1 MSAEDVFAK
10 LNKNTRSRLFRAS
23 DITIE
28 KLPLASYELSK
39 DLGGGLARGRVATI
53 WGAKSSAKTS
63 LLLQTAGE
71 LQKRGLSC
79 AWVDAEESYD
89 PQWAIGLGV
98 DNDEMI
104 VSESKSIDAT
114 TADVCELIYAGV
126 DFIVVDS
133 VSGLLP
139 SSYYEKDGS
148 EELKEGLGGSKQI
161 GTLSKELSN
170 SLMKINAANSKHKS
184 QSIIVFVSQAR
195 NAIYSWGAKAQPM
208 GGNALMYFSSVV
220 IKLHSSAT
228 EKEQIKG
235 EKLYG
240 DKIIQ
245 VPIGRTVNYTI
256 EYSKTS
262 PPGLTGEY
270 KFYYQGDY
278 IGVDQIGELVS
289 MGVKSGLIERGG
301 TGWHTFNG
309 HKVQGDVAAANY
321 VRENAE
327 VKEYLIRGLGINE

>member
-1 MSAEDVFAK
+1 MSVDDIFGK
-10 LNKNTRSRLFRAS
+10 LNKNTRGRLFRAS

-28 KLPLASYELSK
+28 KLPLASYSLTK

-63 LLLQTAGE
+63 MLLQTAG
-71 LQKRGLSC
+71 LYQKMGLSC

-89 PQWAIGLGV
+89 PQWAVGMGV
-98 DNDEMI
+98 ENNDMI
-104 VSESKSIDAT
+104 ISESKSIDAM
-114 TADVCELIYAGV
+114 TADVCELISADV

-148 EELKEGLGGSKQI
+148 DELKEGLGGSKQI

-170 SLMKINAANSKHKS
+170 SLMKINAANSKNNS
-184 QSIIVFVSQAR
+184 RSVVVFVSQAR
-195 NAIYSWGAKAQPM
+195 NAIYSWGAKPQPQ
-208 GGNALMYFSSVV
+208 GGMSLMYFSSVV

-240 DKIIQ
+240 DKLIQ
-245 VPIGRTVNYTI
+245 VPIGRPVDYTI

-262 PPGLTGEY
+262 PPGLTGRY
-270 KFYYQGDY
+270 KFYYDGED
-278 IGVDQIGELVS
+278 IGIDTVGELVDLS
-289 MGVKSGLIERGG
+289 VKSGIIERGSS
-301 TGWHTFNG
+301 GWHNFDG

-321 VRENAE
+321 VRENVE
-327 VKEYLIRGLGINE
+327 IKNDLLKRLGINE